1 MASRAVLPIAVLASV
16 LLASAS
22 PHRHAGPQIEKMALH
37 ESPDKMLI
45 AYVVATN
52 SGTAIASSESR
63 VEVRSATGELLA
75 QEDFTSQDGEHGYA
89 VSKAAWTPDS
99 QFFVFSLESSGGHSP
114 WHSPT
119 KFYARKQQRIMS
131 LDEALHNSVT
141 GEFVIGA
148 PDKVTVHVWFKKRKV
163 TVSLSELAEAAT
175 NRGQ

>member
-1 MASRAVLPIAVLASV
+1 MNLRFRSLLTVFAGIV
-16 LLASAS
+16 LASAS
-22 PHRHAGPQIEKMALH
+22 PHHQADPPQRW
-37 ESPDKMLI
+37 SPDKALF
-45 AYVVATN
+45 ALVYPTN
-52 SGTAIASSESR
+52 RGTAIASSENL
-63 VEVRSATGELLA
+63 VEVRSARGKLLA

-89 VSKAAWTPDS
+89 VSKAEWTPDS

-131 LDEALHNSVT
+131 LDDALHNAVT
-141 GEFVIGA
+141 REFVISA
-148 PDKVTVHVWFKKRKV
+148 PDKVTVHLWFKRRKV